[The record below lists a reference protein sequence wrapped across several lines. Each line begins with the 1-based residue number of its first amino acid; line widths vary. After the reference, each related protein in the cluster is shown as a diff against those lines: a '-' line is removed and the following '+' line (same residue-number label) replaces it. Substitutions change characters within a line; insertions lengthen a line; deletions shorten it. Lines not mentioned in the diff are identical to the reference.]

1 MDLLRNRVFFRPN
14 FGTKGMNP
22 AHHGRARSQALSCQ
36 HSGVITVRYHM
47 LRAAYE
53 IPLCV
58 SYLFL
63 VVQSF
68 RALLNDM
75 REVLAQTPEA

>member
-1 MDLLRNRVFFRPN
+1 LN
-14 FGTKGMNP
+14 
-22 AHHGRARSQALSCQ
+22 HHG
-36 HSGVITVRYHM
+36 

-53 IPLCV
+53 VPLCV

-75 REVLAQTPEA
+75 REHYTQSRQQA

>member
-1 MDLLRNRVFFRPN
+1 MQNHVL
-14 FGTKGMNP
+14 K
-22 AHHGRARSQALSCQ
+22 
-36 HSGVITVRYHM
+36 
-47 LRAAYE
+47 AAYE

-68 RALLNDM
+68 RAMLSDM
-75 REVLAQTPEA
+75 REHYAQSR

>member
-1 MDLLRNRVFFRPN
+1 MQNYV
-14 FGTKGMNP
+14 
-22 AHHGRARSQALSCQ
+22 
-36 HSGVITVRYHM
+36 

-53 IPLCV
+53 VPLCV

-68 RALLNDM
+68 RAMLSDM
-75 REVLAQTPEA
+75 LAHHAQSR

>member
-1 MDLLRNRVFFRPN
+1 M
-14 FGTKGMNP
+14 
-22 AHHGRARSQALSCQ
+22 HHD
-36 HSGVITVRYHM
+36 V

-63 VVQSF
+63 VVQSL

-75 REVLAQTPEA
+75 REYYAQTQTR

>member
-1 MDLLRNRVFFRPN
+1 VQDHV
-14 FGTKGMNP
+14 
-22 AHHGRARSQALSCQ
+22 
-36 HSGVITVRYHM
+36 

-53 IPLCV
+53 VPLCI

-68 RALLNDM
+68 RAMLNDM
-75 REVLAQTPEA
+75 RERFAHAQTQTR

>member
-1 MDLLRNRVFFRPN
+1 MLLKA
-14 FGTKGMNP
+14 T
-22 AHHGRARSQALSCQ
+22 
-36 HSGVITVRYHM
+36 
-47 LRAAYE
+47 YE

-68 RALLNDM
+68 RAMLNDM
-75 REVLAQTPEA
+75 REHYAQTQTR

>member
-1 MDLLRNRVFFRPN
+1 MAGRRSGIYPF
-14 FGTKGMNP
+14 
-22 AHHGRARSQALSCQ
+22 HHGVKYVSFP
-36 HSGVITVRYHM
+36 M

-53 IPLCV
+53 VPLCV

-75 REVLAQTPEA
+75 REHYATTR

>member
-1 MDLLRNRVFFRPN
+1 VNYQTFRV
-14 FGTKGMNP
+14 
-22 AHHGRARSQALSCQ
+22 A
-36 HSGVITVRYHM
+36 I
-47 LRAAYE
+47 E

-75 REVLAQTPEA
+75 REHYAQTPEA

>member
-1 MDLLRNRVFFRPN
+1 MQDHV
-14 FGTKGMNP
+14 
-22 AHHGRARSQALSCQ
+22 
-36 HSGVITVRYHM
+36 

-53 IPLCV
+53 VPLCV

-68 RALLNDM
+68 RAMLNDM
-75 REVLAQTPEA
+75 REQYAQTQTR

>member
-1 MDLLRNRVFFRPN
+1 M
-14 FGTKGMNP
+14 
-22 AHHGRARSQALSCQ
+22 Q
-36 HSGVITVRYHM
+36 YHV

-53 IPLCV
+53 VPLCV

-75 REVLAQTPEA
+75 REHYAQSRQQA

>member
-1 MDLLRNRVFFRPN
+1 
-14 FGTKGMNP
+14 
-22 AHHGRARSQALSCQ
+22 
-36 HSGVITVRYHM
+36 VRFQL
-47 LRAAYE
+47 LRAAIE

-68 RALLNDM
+68 RALLNDLS
-75 REVLAQTPEA
+75 EHYAQSR